1 MSSGVGRT
9 ALIIG
14 ASRGLGLALTREFL
28 GRGWGVIATR
38 RGASPGLEALARD
51 AGGRLEIETLEMT
64 DRTAA
69 RALEARLAGRVLDL
83 LLVNG
88 AVANGAGERLDQVS
102 DDEFVRVMVTNTLS
116 PMRLIEALGG
126 LVRKGGVI
134 AAMTSRLGS
143 VALNETG
150 GWEVYRAS
158 KAALNTL
165 MRSYAVRH
173 QADGHSLAVVHP
185 GWVRTEMGGAGA
197 TLAIE
202 ESIPGLATTLE
213 GLMGKPGMRFV
224 DYRGETLPW

>member
-1 MSSGVGRT
+1 MSSGVGKT

-14 ASRGLGLALTREFL
+14 ASRGLGLALVREL
-28 GRGWGVIATR
+28 LRRGWQVIATR
-38 RGASPGLEALARD
+38 RGASTELDALAEE

-64 DRTAA
+64 DREAA
-69 RALEARLAGRVLDL
+69 RALGARLAGRKLDL
-83 LLVNG
+83 MLVNG
-88 AVANGAGERLDQVS
+88 AVANGPGERLDHVP
-102 DDEFVRVMVTNTLS
+102 DEEFVRVMVTNTLS
-116 PMRLIEALGG
+116 PMRIIEALGA

-165 MRSYAVRH
+165 MRSYAVRR

-185 GWVRTEMGGAGA
+185 GWVRTQMGGAGA

-202 ESIPGLATTLE
+202 ESIPGLAATLE
-213 GLMGKPGMRFV
+213 GLLERPGMRFV